1 MGSNYFE
8 LHELG
13 KCIFYLLDITNGSCM
28 GYAAGLKP
36 GAKIWAEPMAL

>member
-13 KCIFYLLDITNGSCM
+13 WCIFYLLDIINAGRM
-28 GYAAGLKP
+28 GYARRVKTRR
-36 GAKIWAEPMAL
+36 